1 MTTATIKH
9 QRNVAN
15 VEELQKKADLF
26 DELVGVIE
34 DKYLGSLMEETEG
47 EKNIPLS
54 KAKKMLRK

>member
-1 MTTATIKH
+1 MD
-9 QRNVAN
+9 

-47 EKNIPLS
+47 EENVPLS
-54 KAKKMLRK
+54 KAKKMLQQ

>member
-1 MTTATIKH
+1 MNTAIIKH
-9 QRNVAN
+9 QRNTID

-54 KAKKMLRK
+54 KAKKMLRE

>member
-9 QRNVAN
+9 QRSVVD

-54 KAKKMLRK
+54 KAKKMLRG